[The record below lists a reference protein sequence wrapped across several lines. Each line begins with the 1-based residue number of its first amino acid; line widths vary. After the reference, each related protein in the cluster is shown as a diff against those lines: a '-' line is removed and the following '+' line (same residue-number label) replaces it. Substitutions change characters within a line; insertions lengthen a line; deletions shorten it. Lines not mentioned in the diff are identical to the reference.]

1 MNGRSF
7 FDGLDKVEKMKFQ
20 RCLRPEGCRKQPELM
35 VFSDSSEEA
44 YGTCAYVRWEVEDG
58 VYSAVLV
65 MSKNRIAPKR
75 TLSIPKLEL
84 CAAVIAIRLRRKI
97 EELMD
102 CKFLEVYQLTD
113 SMIVKD
119 QIKSEGHGFQTFTAV
134 RVGEIQENSKVSE
147 WFWIPSE
154 YNPAD
159 LLTRSDKITTKEIE
173 AFWKNG
179 LKFLSRPFEEWP
191 IERSGEFKVNE
202 GVVEVNRVNVM
213 RSISEEIKKDVGIL
227 EIDKFNDYKKMI
239 LTTCI
244 IVEIANKR
252 TFKIN
257 IEDIGGS
264 SYDEAELRWVK
275 VVQREFGEEW
285 SRRFKRLGAEMNGL
299 GIIVVGKRL
308 TEWFGLSW
316 NPATRILLPYAS
328 RFTYMYVE
336 MIHKEDHTV
345 DTTIAKVRNAYWVP
359 KLSKLV
365 LKIRERCIT
374 CRKRDKKK
382 IEQEMG
388 ILPIERV
395 KPSPPFSNCG
405 IDLFG
410 LLKIRDNVKRR
421 CFSKCYGVI
430 FNCLVSRA
438 VYIDISEGYDTD
450 SFLICL
456 RRFVAI
462 RGYPRKIIS
471 DGAAN

>member
-1 MNGRSF
+1 MGRPITILLHNEWEKF
-7 FDGLDKVEKMKFQ
+7 FDGLDKVEKMRFQ
-20 RCLRPEGCRKQPELM
+20 RCLRPEGCRKQPELV

-58 VYSAVLV
+58 VYSAMLV

-84 CAAVIAIRLRRKI
+84 CAAVISTRLRRKI

-102 CKFLEVYQLTD
+102 YKFLEVYQLTD
-113 SMIVKD
+113 SMLVKD
-119 QIKSEGHGFQTFTAV
+119 QIMSEGHGFQTFTAV

-159 LLTRSDKITTKEIE
+159 LLTRGDKITTKEDE

-179 LKFLSRPFEEWP
+179 PKFLSRPFEEWH

-213 RSISEEIKKDVGIL
+213 RSISEEIKKDVGIW

-275 VVQREFGEEW
+275 GSLE
-285 SRRFKRLGAEMNGL
+285 KNGQ
-299 GIIVVGKRL
+299 
-308 TEWFGLSW
+308 EDLS
-316 NPATRILLPYAS
+316 
-328 RFTYMYVE
+328 
-336 MIHKEDHTV
+336 
-345 DTTIAKVRNAYWVP
+345 
-359 KLSKLV
+359 
-365 LKIRERCIT
+365 
-374 CRKRDKKK
+374 
-382 IEQEMG
+382 G
-388 ILPIERV
+388 
-395 KPSPPFSNCG
+395 
-405 IDLFG
+405 
-410 LLKIRDNVKRR
+410 
-421 CFSKCYGVI
+421 
-430 FNCLVSRA
+430 
-438 VYIDISEGYDTD
+438 
-450 SFLICL
+450 
-456 RRFVAI
+456 
-462 RGYPRKIIS
+462 
-471 DGAAN
+471 